1 MTHDWEEPYLHIVCM
16 QPPAEVIAT
25 DGCRVADGGGG
36 RWPVATISVGLSN
49 KEALCGT
56 TSLAT
61 FGRILAEIAITRP
74 EFVSSFTCEI

>member
-1 MTHDWEEPYLHIVCM
+1 M

-49 KEALCGT
+49 KEALRGT
-56 TSLAT
+56 TA
-61 FGRILAEIAITRP
+61 FGRIPVGIAITRP